1 MQLILGDCLEKLKEL
16 EDNSVDSVVTDPP
29 YGISFMGKKWDYDVP
44 SVDIWKECLRVL
56 KPGGHLLSFAGTRT
70 QHRMAVNIED
80 AGFEIRDMI
89 AWIYGSGFPK
99 SLSIGK
105 AVDKLQGNERI
116 KTGEIKHHAQK
127 GVAVAEER
135 GAIGGGAFGQA
146 KDEELT
152 KGTSEWEGWGTA
164 LKPALEPIT
173 VARKPLEK
181 GLNVASNCL
190 KWGVGGINID
200 GCRVGTDTRT
210 YKGMSSN
217 KPEVGTFRD
226 DNWKPKNIEVTA
238 TGRFPANLIHDGS
251 DEVVGLF
258 PNSKGASSQNNNSN
272 GHIYRGQSLQE
283 SKTSLEGYRD
293 WYNDNGSAS
302 RFFYCAKASKKERNI
317 GCEGLEKRAGGSN
330 AKGYTQDVARGLDRN
345 RPVAN
350 FHPTVKPLALMEYLV
365 KLVSRE
371 GQVVLDPFMGSGTTG
386 MACKKLDRDFI
397 GIEIDEE
404 YFKIAQ
410 ARIDAWKADE
420 QLKLVE
426 H

>member
-1 MQLILGDCLEKLKEL
+1 MYRITEKQFNEMPSELQELYEKLP
-16 EDNSVDSVVTDPP
+16 N
-29 YGISFMGKKWDYDVP
+29 P
-44 SVDIWKECLRVL
+44 SR
-56 KPGGHLLSFAGTRT
+56 
-70 QHRMAVNIED
+70 
-80 AGFEIRDMI
+80 
-89 AWIYGSGFPK
+89 
-99 SLSIGK
+99 
-105 AVDKLQGNERI
+105 
-116 KTGEIKHHAQK
+116 
-127 GVAVAEER
+127 
-135 GAIGGGAFGQA
+135 
-146 KDEELT
+146 
-152 KGTSEWEGWGTA
+152 
-164 LKPALEPIT
+164 
-173 VARKPLEK
+173 
-181 GLNVASNCL
+181 
-190 KWGVGGINID
+190 
-200 GCRVGTDTRT
+200 
-210 YKGMSSN
+210 
-217 KPEVGTFRD
+217 
-226 DNWKPKNIEVTA
+226 
-238 TGRFPANLIHDGS
+238 

-386 MACKKLDRDFI
+386 MACVNTGRDFI
-397 GIEIDEE
+397 GIEIDED

-410 ARIDAWKADE
+410 ARIESCKE
-420 QLKLVE
+420 SRQLTFE
-426 H
+426 